1 MSIKTPVEIPIIEI
15 PPIEEI
21 DIISIPLPTADVPFY
36 TPMVIPPSNLQA
48 EESIE
53 IETDTSIDNYEVD
66 GEATEGKSDKP
77 TTKPTDQPGMR
88 TVNLFSTNIDI
99 PLPETEILI
108 TATTTAVASVAAA
121 LSATA
126 VFNWVVKIMKPVI
139 KTTWKKIRGKKR
151 TKT

>member
-1 MSIKTPVEIPIIEI
+1 MPNWKQELNQIPVINI

-21 DIISIPLPTADVPFY
+21 ETISIPLPTAEVPFY
-36 TPMVIPPSNLQA
+36 TPLVIPPSDLRATEQ
-48 EESIE
+48 IQ

-66 GEATEGKSDKP
+66 AEATEGTS
-77 TTKPTDQPGMR
+77 TKPNTQPGMR
-88 TVNLFSTNIDI
+88 TVNLFSTNVEI
-99 PLPETEILI
+99 PLPENEILI

-121 LSATA
+121 LTATA

-151 TKT
+151 TET

>member
-1 MSIKTPVEIPIIEI
+1 MPIKAPIEIPVINI

-21 DIISIPLPTADVPFY
+21 ETISIPLPTAEVPFY
-36 TPMVIPPSNLQA
+36 TPLVIPPSDLRATEQ
-48 EESIE
+48 IQ

-66 GEATEGKSDKP
+66 AEATEGT
-77 TTKPTDQPGMR
+77 TTKPNNQPGMR
-88 TVNLFSTNIDI
+88 TVNLFSTNVEI
-99 PLPETEILI
+99 PIPETEILI

-139 KTTWKKIRGKKR
+139 KTTWKKIRGKKGTR
-151 TKT
+151 T

>member
-1 MSIKTPVEIPIIEI
+1 MPTWKEELNQIPVIKI

-21 DIISIPLPTADVPFY
+21 ETISIPLPTAEVPY
-36 TPMVIPPSNLQA
+36 YVPLVIPPSDLRATEQ
-48 EESIE
+48 IE
-53 IETDTSIDNYEVD
+53 IQTDTSIDNYEID
-66 GEATEGKSDKP
+66 AEATEAKP
-77 TTKPTDQPGMR
+77 NTQSGMR
-88 TVNLFSTNIDI
+88 TVNLFSTNVEI

-126 VFNWVVKIMKPVI
+126 VFNWVVKNYENQLL

>member
-1 MSIKTPVEIPIIEI
+1 MPTWKEELNQIPVIKI

-21 DIISIPLPTADVPFY
+21 ETISIPLPTAEVPY
-36 TPMVIPPSNLQA
+36 YVPLVIPPSDLRATEQ
-48 EESIE
+48 IE
-53 IETDTSIDNYEVD
+53 IQTDTSIDNYEID
-66 GEATEGKSDKP
+66 AEATEAKP
-77 TTKPTDQPGMR
+77 NTQSGMR
-88 TVNLFSTNIDI
+88 TVNLFSTNVEI

>member
-1 MSIKTPVEIPIIEI
+1 MPIRTPIEIPIIEI

-21 DIISIPLPTADVPFY
+21 DTISIPLPTADVPFF
-36 TPMVIPPSNLQA
+36 TPMVIPPSDLRA
-48 EESIE
+48 EEPIE
-53 IETDTSIDNYEVD
+53 IETDTTIDNYQVD
-66 GEATEGKSDKP
+66 AEAKTGTSSK
-77 TTKPTDQPGMR
+77 TTTQPGMR
-88 TVNLFSTNIDI
+88 TINLFSTNVEI

-121 LSATA
+121 LTATA

-151 TKT
+151 TET

>member
-1 MSIKTPVEIPIIEI
+1 MPIKAPIEIPTIHI

-21 DIISIPLPTADVPFY
+21 ETISIPLPTAEVPY
-36 TPMVIPPSNLQA
+36 YVPLVIPPSDLRATEQ
-48 EESIE
+48 IE
-53 IETDTSIDNYEVD
+53 IQTDTSIDNYEID
-66 GEATEGKSDKP
+66 AEATEGSS
-77 TTKPTDQPGMR
+77 TKPNTQSGMR
-88 TVNLFSTNIDI
+88 TVNLFSTNVEI

>member
-1 MSIKTPVEIPIIEI
+1 
-15 PPIEEI
+15 
-21 DIISIPLPTADVPFY
+21 
-36 TPMVIPPSNLQA
+36 MVIPPSDLRATDQ
-48 EESIE
+48 IE
-53 IETDTSIDNYEVD
+53 IQTDTSIDNYEID
-66 GEATEGKSDKP
+66 AEATEGTS
-77 TTKPTDQPGMR
+77 TKPSTQPGMR
-88 TVNLFSTNIDI
+88 TVNLFSTNVEI

-121 LSATA
+121 LTATA